1 MCAIEMNFL
10 KCVQDGES
18 VPFTVC
24 NGLDLPTILKLELD
38 WGAEKAKIFAQ
49 LIEDHPEV
57 LEDQERFREVMDEY
71 QLSDH
76 HWNWITKARHL
87 GTQEYFWFFLIAED
101 KAQAACIIK
110 HPKHSRIDNAGIFYI
125 DYLAVAY
132 WNRDREKY
140 IRRFKGVG
148 TALIMHA
155 VKYSI
160 EVLGYRPG
168 FSLHSL
174 PSAEGYYR
182 QLKMAEYDKD
192 PDYHDLIYFEA
203 PEPIALSLAEGAVQ

>member
-1 MCAIEMNFL
+1 MCTREMNFL
-10 KCVQDGES
+10 KCVQGEQS
-18 VPFTVC
+18 VPYTVC
-24 NGLDLPTILKLELD
+24 NGLDLATILKLELD
-38 WGAEKAKIFAQ
+38 WGAEKAKIFAE
-49 LIEDHPEV
+49 LIKEHPEV
-57 LEDQERFREVMDEY
+57 LDDRAQFQNLMDEY

-76 HWNWITKARHL
+76 HWSWLTKARHF
-87 GTQEYFWFFLIAED
+87 GTQDYFWFFLIAED
-101 KAQAACIIK
+101 KTQAACIIK
-110 HPKHSRIDNAGIFYI
+110 HPKNSRIDDAGIFYI

-148 TALIMHA
+148 TALIKHA
-155 VKYSI
+155 VKYSM

-182 QLKMAEYDKD
+182 QLKMDEYGRD

-203 PEPIALSLAEGAVQ
+203 PEPMALSLAGGAVQ